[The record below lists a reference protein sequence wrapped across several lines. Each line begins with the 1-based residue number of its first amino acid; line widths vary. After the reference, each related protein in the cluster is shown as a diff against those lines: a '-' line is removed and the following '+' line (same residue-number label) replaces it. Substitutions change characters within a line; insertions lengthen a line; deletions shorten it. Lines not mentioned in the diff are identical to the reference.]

1 MNSHVLCQ
9 VIENNG
15 QSLGSSSS
23 GLPNGPLEEEGLC
36 RGTPALLLQHVGQ
49 LQRGLTL
56 TAFYVLTPNKRLLSG
71 SRLKEGVLSQ
81 STLVMH
87 FTRSPLNPYRCVRGA
102 QASCLL
108 DSQTLLN
115 FGPTGESPGN
125 LSADSDVRDLG
136 EGLRCLWAPSL
147 HSQPLRC
154 SEEKNFFPMF
164 LKLWFW
170 LWARMPV
177 PIKKKSTSGKHLRYI
192 RSGLILEVLYIQWG
206 LVRR

>member
-15 QSLGSSSS
+15 QSLGSSGS

-164 LKLWFW
+164 LKLWF
-170 LWARMPV
+170 
-177 PIKKKSTSGKHLRYI
+177 
-192 RSGLILEVLYIQWG
+192 
-206 LVRR
+206 